1 MRNVAGQLGVPPA
14 SIEVYAMYPRELY
27 LALAGK
33 VREAMKASGVPDG
46 CAVVSYLPRGSGFDV
61 EVRSAQP
68 CSERSGNP
76 ATLR

>member
-1 MRNVAGQLGVPPA
+1 
-14 SIEVYAMYPRELY
+14 MYPQELY

-33 VREAMKASGVPDG
+33 VREAMKAIGLPDG
-46 CAVVSYLPRGSGFDV
+46 CASVSYLPRGSGFDV
-61 EVRSAQP
+61 EVQP